1 MTKPVSISCHN
12 FDPLLISL
20 GLFTLEQRRFTA
32 DAIFVYK
39 IVNHYTDCPEI
50 LQFVKL
56 TAPSRSFR
64 RFPIFHISLCKTNY
78 ASSIYINRICEHA
91 NLFAHRL
98 DFFRESF
105 SAFKKNARNAIRNTC
120 APFIISRPVII
131 SNFNY
136 LFILY
141 YCILLVRKS
150 TTFI

>member
-64 RFPIFHISLCKTNY
+64 RFPIFHISLCRTNY
-78 ASSIYINRICEHA
+78 ASNICINRICEHA
-91 NLFAHRL
+91 NLLAHRL

-105 SAFKKNARNAIRNTC
+105 SAFKKNARNAICNTS
-120 APFIISRPVII
+120 APFIINKPVII
-131 SNFNY
+131 SNFNH

-141 YCILLVRKS
+141 YCNLLVRKS
-150 TTFI
+150 TTLI